1 LGHPAPLNNRRHTH
15 SPALIFSS
23 FSQVSE
29 REEPTVEDR
38 ANQRNEVRAESMN
51 GRSLHRLVVV
61 ASVAVLLLATV
72 DGIEFDGDYSK
83 LSGIII
89 PGFASTQLRAWSLLD
104 CPYSPL
110 DFNPLDLVWLD
121 TTKLLSTV
129 NCWLK
134 CMLLDPYNQTDNA
147 ECKSRPDSGL
157 SAITEL
163 DPGYITGPLSSV
175 WKEWIKWCIQF
186 GIEANAI
193 IAVPYDWRLSPSML
207 EERDLY
213 FHNLKLTFETALKL
227 RGGPSL
233 VFGHSLGNLVFRYF
247 LEWLK
252 LEIAPKHYNQWLD
265 DHIHAYFAVGAPL
278 LGSPETV
285 KATLFGNTF
294 GLPVSEV
301 TYFLFHRLILS
312 ITDALA
318 YNVSGTHVCLN
329 IVLTYVYTLARS
341 QGTARLMFNSFGSSS
356 WMMPISKY
364 CRSDNPYWKHFSGGF
379 RRNNQTYH
387 CEEQEFRS
395 DYSGWPTNLVNIEIP
410 STRGFDAYPSL
421 SEMVETNFSSLE
433 CGLPTQLS
441 FSAREVADGTLF
453 RAIEDYDSDS
463 KRLLYQLQ
471 KSYHGDPVVNPL
483 TPWERPPIKNIF
495 CIYGVDS
502 KTEVG
507 YYFAPSGKPY
517 PDNWIITDVIYEIE
531 GSLYTRKVSS
541 YWSGNLAEGNPGV
554 TSGDET
560 VPYNSL
566 SLCKS
571 WLGPKVNIT
580 RAPQSEHDG
589 SDVQV
594 ELNVDHHHDEDI
606 VPNMTKAAR
615 VKYVTYYEDS
625 ESIPEKRTAVWE
637 LDKANHRNIVRSP
650 VLMRELWLQMWHDI
664 HPNATSKFVTKA
676 KRGPLRDDDCYWDYG
691 KARCAWSEYCEYRY
705 LFGDVHLGQSCR
717 LKNSSTE
724 TLLNYL

>member
-1 LGHPAPLNNRRHTH
+1 MTEGLRHLTFIVALLILVGGPRR
-15 SPALIFSS
+15 SSGDGGEFS
-23 FSQVSE
+23 
-29 REEPTVEDR
+29 
-38 ANQRNEVRAESMN
+38 
-51 GRSLHRLVVV
+51 
-61 ASVAVLLLATV
+61 
-72 DGIEFDGDYSK
+72 GDYSK

-89 PGFASTQLRAWSLLD
+89 PGFASTQLRAWSFLD

-121 TTKLLSTV
+121 STKLLSAV

-134 CMLLDPYNQTDNA
+134 CMLLDPYNQTDHP

-175 WKEWIKWCIQF
+175 WKEWIKWCIEF

-193 IAVPYDWRLSPSML
+193 IAVPYDWRLAPSML

-213 FHNLKLTFETALKL
+213 FHRLKLTFETAHKL
-227 RGGPSL
+227 RGGPSI
-233 VFGHSLGNLVFRYF
+233 VFAHSLGNYVFRYF

-252 LEIAPKHYNQWLD
+252 LEIAPKHYSQWLD

-278 LGSPETV
+278 LGATETV

-294 GLPVSEV
+294 GLPVSE
-301 TYFLFHRLILS
+301 
-312 ITDALA
+312 
-318 YNVSGTHVCLN
+318 
-329 IVLTYVYTLARS
+329 
-341 QGTARLMFNSFGSSS
+341 GTARLMFNSFASSL
-356 WMMPISKY
+356 WMLPFSKY
-364 CRSDNPYWKHFSGGF
+364 CTADNPYWKHFS
-379 RRNNQTYH
+379 RASRKSHQTYQ
-387 CEEQEFRS
+387 CEDHEFLLN
-395 DYSGWPTNLVNIEIP
+395 YSGWPTNIVNIEIP
-410 STRGFDAYPSL
+410 SIRAFDAYPPVT
-421 SEMVETNFSSLE
+421 EVAQANFSSME

-441 FSAREVADGTLF
+441 FSAREVSDGTF
-453 RAIEDYDSDS
+453 FKAIEAYDSDN

-471 KSYHGDPVVNPL
+471 KS
-483 TPWERPPIKNIF
+483 
-495 CIYGVDS
+495 
-502 KTEVG
+502 
-507 YYFAPSGKPY
+507 
-517 PDNWIITDVIYEIE
+517 
-531 GSLYTRKVSS
+531 
-541 YWSGNLAEGNPGV
+541 GNLVEGNPGAA
-554 TSGDET
+554 SGDET

-566 SLCKS
+566 SLCKN

-594 ELNVDHHHDEDI
+594 ELNVEHQHEADV
-606 VPNMTKAAR
+606 VPNMTRSPR
-615 VKYVTYYEDS
+615 VKYITYYEDS
-625 ESIPEKRTAVWE
+625 ESIPGKRTAVWE

-664 HPNATSKFVTKA
+664 HPDKKSEFVTKA

-691 KARCAWSEYCEYRY
+691 KARCAWPEYCEYRY

-717 LKNSSTE
+717 LKNSSAD
-724 TLLNYL
+724 TLLHYV